1 MKTTVRAIALIAF
14 AAAQAGCSSFKLGA
28 ACYVP
33 YGVTGQ
39 CSATTVEPGIA
50 APAPSEG
57 AAAGKKKT

>member
-1 MKTTVRAIALIAF
+1 MKTIAIALFAIALT
-14 AAAQAGCSSFKLGA
+14 GCSSFKLGA